1 MQNRR
6 VFSIYFGPTFDAIIE
21 GSWTSSDTKAIG
33 TLAGYFSPSV
43 SALPANKQL
52 ILTGI

>member
-6 VFSIYFGPTFDAIIE
+6 VFSIYFRPSFDAIIE
-21 GSWTSSDTKAIG
+21 GGESLSDTKAAG
-33 TLAGYFSPSV
+33 TLAGHFSRSF
-43 SALPANKQL
+43 SASPAIKQL